1 MKTKFNQ
8 SNRSARFREC
18 RSMFLSIDQT
28 AKHRQRKIKL
38 AIASAIIAAGA
49 AGLSATSYA
58 ATDTATMAVAT
69 SVSMSCTITAG
80 AMTFASYNPTDA
92 ADNDANAT
100 ITSTCTTGGAAIIT
114 MGQGNRSQVGSS
126 DAAPLRAMYNGSE
139 GAPEDLVYQVYSDSA
154 GGTVWGNTSDTG
166 KSITADGTAQAFT
179 AYGRIPKNQTVGAGS
194 FSDSVTVTLTY

>member
-1 MKTKFNQ
+1 MKTKFN
-8 SNRSARFREC
+8 
-18 RSMFLSIDQT
+18 
-28 AKHRQRKIKL
+28 QRKIKL

-58 ATDTATMAVAT
+58 ATDTATMAVTT

-80 AMTFASYNPTDA
+80 AMTFASYDPTAA
-92 ADNDANAT
+92 ADNDATAT
-100 ITSTCTTGGAAIIT
+100 ITSTCTTGGAAVIT
-114 MGQGNRSQVGSS
+114 MGQGNRAQVGSS
-126 DAAPLRAMYNGSE
+126 DVAPLRAMYNGSE
-139 GAPEDLVYQVYSDSA
+139 GAPEDLLYQVYSDSA

>member
-1 MKTKFNQ
+1 MKMKLNQ
-8 SNRSARFREC
+8 SK
-18 RSMFLSIDQT
+18 L
-28 AKHRQRKIKL
+28 KL

-58 ATDTATMAVAT
+58 ATDTATMAVTT

-100 ITSTCTTGGAAIIT
+100 ITSTCTTGGAAVIT

-126 DAAPLRAMYNGSE
+126 DAAPLRAMYNGNE

-154 GGTVWGNTSDTG
+154 GGAVWGNTSDTG
-166 KSITADGTAQAFT
+166 KSITADGTAQVFT
-179 AYGRIPKNQTVGAGS
+179 AFGRIPKNQTVGAGS
-194 FSDSVTVTLTY
+194 FSDSVAVTLTY